1 MRMLGVGQITRT
13 IILNSIPWANFS
25 QAASPLQRSSPS
37 CVLPCWSSQPALT
50 SLASPCLICS
60 SQKVAG
66 RTARRRGWPQGSSS
80 QTCKSR
86 DGCSR
91 RARQLPG
98 SLREPCSSEFQQTI
112 QEYWSNSTSLK
123 VQSLSPWFCWLGQSS
138 PKECSP
144 ILSPYGRR
152 SCYEERQLHG
162 QFGKTES
169 LRGAL
174 AGCQSHCL
182 ARFAQRGRLQQRTPW
197 QWRRSPQ
204 FQRPQ

>member
-1 MRMLGVGQITRT
+1 MWGWKMNFGLSVNNFKLKKCTPLSMRMLGVGQITRT

-66 RTARRRGWPQGSSS
+66 RTARRRGWPQDSSS

-123 VQSLSPWFCWLGQSS
+123 VQSLSPWQGSLKV
-138 PKECSP
+138 PKMEFFYKAH
-144 ILSPYGRR
+144 IWGLSFFISMQNWVFYKKR
-152 SCYEERQLHG
+152 
-162 QFGKTES
+162 
-169 LRGAL
+169 
-174 AGCQSHCL
+174 
-182 ARFAQRGRLQQRTPW
+182 
-197 QWRRSPQ
+197 
-204 FQRPQ
+204 